1 MTSSFPIRILEI
13 IFKKREVA
21 NTTRNNFQMDDK
33 QRKHSLKKT
42 HMLNEDCDS
51 HDNDNDN
58 DNADDYDGDMII
70 VMMIM
75 KRMGK

>member
-1 MTSSFPIRILEI
+1 MTR
-13 IFKKREVA
+13 KG
-21 NTTRNNFQMDDK
+21 NTL
-33 QRKHSLKKT
+33 LKKT
-42 HMLNEDCDS
+42 YKLNEDCDS

-58 DNADDYDGDMII
+58 DYADDYDGDMII

>member
-1 MTSSFPIRILEI
+1 ME
-13 IFKKREVA
+13 
-21 NTTRNNFQMDDK
+21 DK

-58 DNADDYDGDMII
+58 DYADDYDGDMII

>member
-1 MTSSFPIRILEI
+1 
-13 IFKKREVA
+13 
-21 NTTRNNFQMDDK
+21 MDGK

-58 DNADDYDGDMII
+58 TDDYDGDMII

>member
-1 MTSSFPIRILEI
+1 
-13 IFKKREVA
+13 
-21 NTTRNNFQMDDK
+21 MDDK
-33 QRKHSLKKT
+33 ERKHSLKKT
-42 HMLNEDCDS
+42 CMLNEDCDS
-51 HDNDNDN
+51 HDNDD

>member
-1 MTSSFPIRILEI
+1 
-13 IFKKREVA
+13 
-21 NTTRNNFQMDDK
+21 MDDK
-33 QRKHSLKKT
+33 ERKHSLKKT
-42 HMLNEDCDS
+42 YMLNEDCDS
-51 HDNDNDN
+51 HDNDN

>member
-1 MTSSFPIRILEI
+1 
-13 IFKKREVA
+13 
-21 NTTRNNFQMDDK
+21 MDDK

-42 HMLNEDCDS
+42 HKLNEDCDS
-51 HDNDNDN
+51 HDN

>member
-1 MTSSFPIRILEI
+1 
-13 IFKKREVA
+13 
-21 NTTRNNFQMDDK
+21 MDNK

-42 HMLNEDCDS
+42 YMLNDDCDS
-51 HDNDNDN
+51 HDIDN

>member
-1 MTSSFPIRILEI
+1 
-13 IFKKREVA
+13 
-21 NTTRNNFQMDDK
+21 MDDK
-33 QRKHSLKKT
+33 KRKHSLEKT
-42 HMLNEDCDS
+42 YMLNEDCDS
-51 HDNDNDN
+51 HDNDN

>member
-1 MTSSFPIRILEI
+1 
-13 IFKKREVA
+13 
-21 NTTRNNFQMDDK
+21 MDDK
-33 QRKHSLKKT
+33 QRKHSLKKP
-42 HMLNEDCDS
+42 HKLNEDCDS

-70 VMMIM
+70 VMIM

>member
-1 MTSSFPIRILEI
+1 
-13 IFKKREVA
+13 
-21 NTTRNNFQMDDK
+21 MDDK
-33 QRKHSLKKT
+33 ERKHSLKKT
-42 HMLNEDCDS
+42 YKLNEDCDS
-51 HDNDNDN
+51 HDNDN

>member
-1 MTSSFPIRILEI
+1 
-13 IFKKREVA
+13 
-21 NTTRNNFQMDDK
+21 
-33 QRKHSLKKT
+33 
-42 HMLNEDCDS
+42 MLNEDCDS
-51 HDNDNDN
+51 HDNDD